1 MLAMPFSCFVGVDEV
16 DLTWLE
22 IEAYGL
28 YPQSPTKSVQSS
40 QFSSKFC

>member
-1 MLAMPFSCFVGVDEV
+1 MLAMPFSCFADVDEV

-28 YPQSPTKSVQSS
+28 YPQSPTKSV
-40 QFSSKFC
+40 